1 MSRHWLN
8 RLIVPRF
15 VWDFWRF
22 KMTLTGRMLLGCIF
36 FASFGLI
43 TIQVPIFFTYSALS
57 ALLIL
62 AFLVGLL
69 FRPRVRLDVTLP
81 SRVSVGES
89 VKGRVRVTNRSRWP
103 AFDISVGFIDLT
115 RTLKH
120 LDHEVSTIA
129 IGSTDSVDLP
139 ITIEAHRR
147 GLHQLKEL
155 RAYSSFP
162 FHLFRSGSSRTQL
175 PPLLVVPKF
184 YPLTDLDVPANTR
197 HQPGGIALTSRVG
210 ESSEYIGNRDYVPGE
225 PVRRIDFRAW
235 ARTGQPVLR
244 EYQEEYYCRVAV
256 VLDTHVTPRKFW
268 IGFKKWDHEW
278 YFPHEDGPETYAE
291 LEAAIS
297 LTASI
302 ADALGREEYL
312 IDLFAAGPELYAF
325 RSGRNLAHFENLLE
339 ILSCVEATRENPLAK
354 ITPRIVDELGQI
366 STVIC
371 VLLDWD
377 ESRRDLAR
385 AAQEAGCQLKRVI
398 VRNGPTTLPLD
409 DPEFGQCPQFTPAQ
423 VESGGIEYL

>member
-244 EYQEEYYCRVAV
+244 EYQEEY
-256 VLDTHVTPRKFW
+256 
-268 IGFKKWDHEW
+268 
-278 YFPHEDGPETYAE
+278 DGYE
-291 LEAAIS
+291 EAPS
-297 LTASI
+297 TAG
-302 ADALGREEYL
+302 A
-312 IDLFAAGPELYAF
+312 AAGAQSA
-325 RSGRNLAHFENLLE
+325 SGAKAVSEREQR
-339 ILSCVEATRENPLAK
+339 EAMYK
-354 ITPRIVDELGQI
+354 QI
-366 STVIC
+366 
-371 VLLDWD
+371 
-377 ESRRDLAR
+377 R
-385 AAQEAGCQLKRVI
+385 AAQVAQRGAQRQAGQ
-398 VRNGPTTLPLD
+398 
-409 DPEFGQCPQFTPAQ
+409 GQGWAHGRPMRAPFDGNLRTMPHHLLGTNEPARRF
-423 VESGGIEYL
+423 

>member
-1 MSRHWLN
+1 MTWHWLN

-43 TIQVPIFFTYSALS
+43 TIQVPIFFTYSALL
-57 ALLIL
+57 ALLIS
-62 AFLVGLL
+62 AFCVSLL
-69 FRPRVRLDVTLP
+69 FRPRVRLDATLP
-81 SRVSVGES
+81 NRVSVGGS

-103 AFDISVGFIDLT
+103 VFDLSIGFIDLT
-115 RTLKH
+115 RALKH
-120 LDHEVSTIA
+120 LDQDVSITA
-129 IGSTDSVDLP
+129 IGSSETVEMP
-139 ITIEAHRR
+139 ISIQATRR
-147 GLHQLKEL
+147 GLHQLQDL

-162 FHLFRSGSSRTQL
+162 FHLFRSGASRTQL
-175 PPLLVVPKF
+175 SPLLVVPKF
-184 YPLTDLDVPANTR
+184 HPLTQLDIPTNTR

-256 VLDTHVTPRKFW
+256 VLDTHVKPRKTWGRFV
-268 IGFKKWDHEW
+268 KWEEGW
-278 YFPHEDGPETYAE
+278 YFPYEIGPDIFPE

-297 LTASI
+297 LTAAI
-302 ADALGREEYL
+302 ADSLGREEYL

-339 ILSCVEATRENPLAK
+339 ILSCVEACHENPLAT
-354 ITPRIVDELGQI
+354 ITPRIVDELSQI
-366 STVIC
+366 STVVC

-385 AAQEAGCQLKRVI
+385 AAREAGCRLKRVI
-398 VRNGPTTLPLD
+398 VRDGPTTLPLD
-409 DPEFGQCPQFTPAQ
+409 DPEFGPCPQFTPAD
-423 VESGGIEYL
+423 VESGGIEFL